1 MGESIAEL
9 KARIAVLEQEKRE
22 QYERA
27 ERLQTK
33 LDAVLAKFFA
43 PSSEKLSAAQQRDL
57 GLFDEAEVL
66 ATPDEAGRQI
76 EVPAHTRRKTRRPR
90 HLDPALP
97 RREVELDLPE
107 ADKHC
112 ACGSQLTRIGEEVTE
127 KLDIEPPKITV
138 IRYRRPKY
146 ACHAC
151 EGAGDEE
158 QPAVR
163 IAPPAASLIPGGVA
177 TDATVAY
184 VVTAKFC
191 DALPLYRQEGQ
202 FARLGADISRQTLA
216 DWILA
221 AAEAAK
227 PVYEALARFVRSG
240 PALLADETTVQVHR
254 ENNRANSSPS
264 WMWCAYGGEPER
276 PGVFFHYAPSRSA
289 ETAETVIGAYS
300 GLFQADGY
308 RAYATLTDRRT
319 DLRRAGCFAHAR
331 RYFHEAATGTAKS
344 AGAREGLAYIA
355 KLYRIEK
362 ELASRERDEEFAA
375 ERRTRAEPVL
385 VQFKTWLDKKAA
397 TVPPSSVLGKAVNY
411 AYEQWPFLVRYLESP
426 YLTPDTNRVENAI
439 RPFVIG
445 RRNWLFAGS
454 PRGAHASATLYSLIQ
469 TCRVNN
475 VEPYRYLRTLF
486 HRLSHAAG
494 ELDHDALLPQFI
506 ELND

>member
-1 MGESIAEL
+1 M
-9 KARIAVLEQEKRE
+9 
-22 QYERA
+22 
-27 ERLQTK
+27 
-33 LDAVLAKFFA
+33 
-43 PSSEKLSAAQQRDL
+43 
-57 GLFDEAEVL
+57 
-66 ATPDEAGRQI
+66 
-76 EVPAHTRRKTRRPR
+76 
-90 HLDPALP
+90 
-97 RREVELDLPE
+97 
-107 ADKHC
+107 
-112 ACGSQLTRIGEEVTE
+112 LTIGEEVTE

-138 IRYRRPKY
+138 IRYRRLKY

-163 IAPPAASLIPGGVA
+163 IAPPAASLIPGGLA

-221 AAEAAK
+221 AAQAAK

-308 RAYATLTDRRT
+308 KAYATLTDRRT

-355 KLYRIEK
+355 KLYRI
-362 ELASRERDEEFAA
+362 
-375 ERRTRAEPVL
+375 
-385 VQFKTWLDKKAA
+385 DKKAA
-397 TVPPSSVLGKAVNY
+397 TVPPSTAFGKAVTY
-411 AYEQWPFLVRYLESP
+411 TREQWPFLVRYLESP

-469 TCRVNN
+469 RCRVND